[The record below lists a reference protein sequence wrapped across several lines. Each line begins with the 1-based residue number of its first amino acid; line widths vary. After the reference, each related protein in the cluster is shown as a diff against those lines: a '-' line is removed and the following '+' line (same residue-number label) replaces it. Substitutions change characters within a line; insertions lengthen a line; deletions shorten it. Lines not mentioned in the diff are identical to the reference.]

1 MDNLT
6 KAWSCLTLSDRE
18 GSDLRLEEEEA
29 TPQFTIAT
37 KFYTKRALNIDTIA
51 QTFNPIRRSRNGFTV
66 KKEEDHII
74 LFTSDNKEEMEKIL
88 FTEPWSFDKNIMAL

>member
-29 TPQFTIAT
+29 APQFTIAA
-37 KFYTKRALNIDTIA
+37 KFYTKRALNIDAIV
-51 QTFNPIRRSRNGFTV
+51 QTFNPI
-66 KKEEDHII
+66 
-74 LFTSDNKEEMEKIL
+74 
-88 FTEPWSFDKNIMAL
+88 